1 MEPKPHYREFI
12 QGLQEQENDP
22 WLFQESISAHTVT
35 PKETALF
42 EALNYNAV
50 YWYFEKAE
58 KLMAEY
64 TYYLESTSPVRLF

>member
-22 WLFQESISAHTVT
+22 WLFQESISEHRVT

-42 EALNYNAV
+42 RGTICNAV
-50 YWYFEKAE
+50 YRYTEKAE
-58 KLMAEY
+58 KLTAEY
-64 TYYLESTSPVRLF
+64 TYYLESKSLVHLF